1 MFAVVTDGGRRERI
15 NKKQNGPIKKGKKGG
30 KPA

>member
-1 MFAVVTDGGRRERI
+1 MFAVVTDGRRERI